1 MSCKITIIT
10 YFIINITESWVGSFL
25 AVGAFFGALPTG
37 ILAERIG
44 RRWTTICLGVPYLLS
59 WGLLALAKNVGMLY
73 GGRVLA
79 GIATGGSCVVAPM
92 FISEIAETS

>member
-1 MSCKITIIT
+1 MIVKKI
-10 YFIINITESWVGSFL
+10 FSFTESWVGSFL
-25 AVGAFFGALPTG
+25 AVGAFFGALPAG

-44 RRWTTICLGVPYLLS
+44 RRWTTIGLAIPYLIS
-59 WGLLALAKNVGMLY
+59 WSLLVLAKNVHWLY
-73 GGRVLA
+73 AGRVFA

>member
-1 MSCKITIIT
+1 
-10 YFIINITESWVGSFL
+10 L
-25 AVGAFFGALPTG
+25 AVGAFIGALPTG

-44 RRWTTICLGVPYLLS
+44 RKYTTICIGLPYILS
-59 WGLLALAKNVGMLY
+59 WVLLALAQNVGMLY
-73 GGRVLA
+73 GGRFLA

>member
-1 MSCKITIIT
+1 M
-10 YFIINITESWVGSFL
+10 
-25 AVGAFFGALPTG
+25 AVGAFVGALPTG

-44 RRWTTICLGVPYLLS
+44 RRWTTISLGLPYLIS
-59 WGLLALAKNVGMLY
+59 WALLALAKNVGMLY
-73 GGRVLA
+73 AGRVFA

>member
-1 MSCKITIIT
+1 M
-10 YFIINITESWVGSFL
+10 
-25 AVGAFFGALPTG
+25 GALPTG

-44 RRWTTICLGVPYLLS
+44 RKYTTICLGIPYLLS
-59 WGLLALAKNVGMLY
+59 WALLAFAKNVGMLY